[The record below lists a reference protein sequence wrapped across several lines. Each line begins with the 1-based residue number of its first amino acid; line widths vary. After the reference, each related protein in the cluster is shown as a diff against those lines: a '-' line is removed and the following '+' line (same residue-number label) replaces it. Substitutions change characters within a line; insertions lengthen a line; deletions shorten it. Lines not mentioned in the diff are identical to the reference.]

1 VTILDDDLDARATM
15 DLTPA
20 GWEKLQQ
27 PELDPLSLLL
37 VEDNVGVNHQQPN
50 HQAILAD
57 D

>member
-1 VTILDDDLDARATM
+1 M